1 MTTSAA
7 SYKAALDKLY
17 QYLQGYAPLS
27 KNEFRQMEP
36 FIEIREFE
44 KKVKVIQ
51 EGEVERYLNIIAW
64 GLARKY
70 LPVRNREITI
80 QLASEGH
87 MIHSELSF
95 HYRVPSRA
103 IVETIEPTVFF
114 SISYDSLEQMYEQF
128 PGMERLGRL
137 MTEDLFIKKD
147 NRYFDQL
154 NKSTRERFLDYVR
167 SHPQMMQRVPQ
178 KHLAS
183 FLNIKPET
191 FSRLKHLMRSRPV
204 KGAAAAVRAWVD
216 EQLQADDQ
224 DGDL

>member
-1 MTTSAA
+1 MTISAA

-36 FIEIREFE
+36 FIEIREYE
-44 KKVKVIQ
+44 KKVMVIR
-51 EGEVERYLNIIAW
+51 EGEVERYLNIVAW

-103 IVETIEPTVFF
+103 VVETIEPTVFF
-114 SISYDSLEQMYEQF
+114 SISYDSLEQMYVQF

-154 NKSTRERFLDYVR
+154 NKSTRERFLDYVN

-191 FSRLKHLMRSRPV
+191 FSRLKHLTRSRPV
-204 KGAAAAVRAWVD
+204 KGK
-216 EQLQADDQ
+216 
-224 DGDL
+224 G

>member
-1 MTTSAA
+1 MTNSAA
-7 SYKAALDKLY
+7 SYKAALDKLH

-36 FIEIREFE
+36 FLEIREFE

-51 EGEVERYLNIIAW
+51 QGEVERYLNIIAW
-64 GLARKY
+64 GLVRKY

-95 HYRVPSRA
+95 YYRVPSRA
-103 IVETIEPTVFF
+103 VVETIEPTVFF

-147 NRYFDQL
+147 KRYIDQL
-154 NKSTRERFLDYVR
+154 KKSTRERFLDYVR
-167 SHPQMMQRVPQ
+167 GHPQMLPAELPQ
-178 KHLAS
+178 KYIAS

-204 KGAAAAVRAWVD
+204 KG
-216 EQLQADDQ
+216 
-224 DGDL
+224 

>member
-1 MTTSAA
+1 MTTPAA
-7 SYKAALDKLY
+7 IYKAALDKLY

-70 LPVRNREITI
+70 LPLRNREITI

-95 HYRVPSRA
+95 HYRVPSRSV
-103 IVETIEPTVFF
+103 IETIEPTVFF
-114 SISYDSLEQMYEQF
+114 SISYDSLEQMYVQF

-178 KHLAS
+178 KYIAS

-191 FSRLKHLMRSRPV
+191 FSRLKHLMRSRPG
-204 KGAAAAVRAWVD
+204 KGK
-216 EQLQADDQ
+216 
-224 DGDL
+224 G

>member
-1 MTTSAA
+1 MTTPAA

-27 KNEFRQMEP
+27 KNEFRRMEP

-70 LPVRNREITI
+70 LPLRNREITI

-95 HYRVPSRA
+95 HYRVPSRSV
-103 IVETIEPTVFF
+103 IETIEPTVFF
-114 SISYDSLEQMYEQF
+114 SISYDSLEQM
-128 PGMERLGRL
+128 
-137 MTEDLFIKKD
+137 
-147 NRYFDQL
+147 
-154 NKSTRERFLDYVR
+154 
-167 SHPQMMQRVPQ
+167 
-178 KHLAS
+178 
-183 FLNIKPET
+183 
-191 FSRLKHLMRSRPV
+191 
-204 KGAAAAVRAWVD
+204 
-216 EQLQADDQ
+216 
-224 DGDL
+224 